1 MANNTMATNNAMTN
15 NSQVSFDGIDV
26 LYAINARIAE
36 LAVAEKDLGTL
47 TAMRQARQYQGLLS
61 AANLVALAKAKSGN
75 TSKVA
80 PAISG
85 AVTVWLKV
93 QVNKGGIVTS
103 LKKTGTVPPSSF
115 GPEVDDRIVNAW
127 NNCLAQLEAATNVS
141 YEAGGKNH
149 RFVGHSLIVTPAG
162 QTRGGAK
169 RTYEVAR
176 LLDCLQVADRV
187 IVVKDGGID
196 TSYTVLDRAMLM
208 AEAVRVARSE
218 GGLVVSGLKAN
229 VKHYLPVRVGA
240 KGAELALDIWDGYTT
255 HAEAKP
261 VAKALVTAGFMPS
274 ANVEAAAKHGYVQKV
289 DSLVGDNDS
298 PTRLAELV
306 RDAAGKVMGLRSA
319 DSAEKALTRVAK
331 QHKGGLY
338 ATNMRVLVISADKS
352 MAKKRLGKQLV
363 ASALAGC
370 GGFNIFG
377 WNRFGCVRV
386 VGFDILGQKTVVG
399 QMERV
404 FHPNLL
410 SGSGVQSVL
419 MASKFEPLLVV
430 ALPAVKSKLAK
441 AAMNWQEDKVKGGV
455 IKYAVVDNVDV
466 AITDFYSCG
475 LFETVN
481 EELQGVE
488 AVVESFHRRTFGR
501 TTPAVSQLLA
511 EELGRRQ
518 WASVAEVLLD
528 LEAKGVLRRRDTS
541 AKLNLQM
548 LQSLYSEIGPKA
560 LLKLLRAI
568 RRAPQARAGR
578 ADLEMVCQLVTD
590 SVKES
595 EVAEVKLD
603 DVLNMI
609 HSAIIQSG
617 VAEEQF
623 SQFQHLGVVSALLSA
638 LLDHGKRWVRI
649 VHGNQSVL
657 LPAGAKLAREVTLG
671 VGMAVKAELSGYT
684 ADVLRALWVAAQAG
698 QGRTDDHRAV
708 TMANLVDA
716 RDSVLGKGLANIRAF
731 GLNGPLL
738 SSWELKYNEVSS
750 PSLEAAE
757 AEAETFYGHQVV
769 GVYGKSPQIMAQAA
783 ASLHVV
789 QRGSFSDTDAI
800 LMGTAMYLS
809 VYFIVGRQD
818 DVDGD
823 RATVVFAPWF
833 AVAIKLAKAN
843 PLNPTTNPTWKAS
856 KDFLQEEAE
865 GCFIKPDAPVAKLYS
880 VDDMIVALNNQ
891 RAAKGNVGLFTSFQQ
906 TVQSNM
912 DYAVEGVVRA
922 LVTGDVMTMS
932 AKAMSGAIT
941 TLASKKAAKVAVD
954 PSKAAKLAR
963 QFVLNVVIPA
973 MGGAM
978 QSDAMDRIK
987 RDNSKQ
993 IKQLARI
1000 LSPREAARVYVP
1012 VSAAEV
1018 DKSAEL
1024 LVAAKRLTDGEYSP
1038 VDVQNV
1044 TNNGR
1049 TAGQVACIKLMDDY
1063 GFDPSRMPV
1072 VVELGKALGL
1082 DITNKQLLNGMAMCL
1097 VLDAVAAVGFNI
1109 HGKVELFSVL
1119 FGNENKLARVG
1130 GNLDLILQRDDL
1142 EYANNVEAMLLD
1154 VMGRKGH

>member
-1 MANNTMATNNAMTN
+1 MANNAMNTNNAMTTN
-15 NSQVSFDGIDV
+15 FDGIEM
-26 LYAINARIAE
+26 LKAINVRIAE
-36 LAVAEKDLGTL
+36 LAVTEGDKAAKAAYIRGH
-47 TAMRQARQYQGLLS
+47 QYQELLN
-61 AANLVALAKAKSGN
+61 AANLVALATAKSGG

-85 AVTVWLKV
+85 AVTVWLKA
-93 QVNKGGIVTS
+93 QIKKDGIVTS
-103 LKKTGTVPPSSF
+103 LKKTGTVPPSSL
-115 GPEVDDRIVNAW
+115 GAEADARIVAAW
-127 NNCLAQLEAATNVS
+127 TRCLAQLEAETNVS

-149 RFVGHSLIVTPAG
+149 RFVGSSLIVTPVG

-169 RTYEVAR
+169 RTYEAAR
-176 LLDCLQVADRV
+176 LLDCLQVADRI
-187 IVVKDGGID
+187 IVVKDNGID
-196 TSYTVLDRAMLM
+196 TRYSLLDRAMLM
-208 AEAVRVARSE
+208 AEAVSVARSE

-229 VKHYLPVRVGA
+229 VKHHLPVRVGA
-240 KGAELALDIWDGYTT
+240 KGAELALDIWDGYTSQ
-255 HAEAKP
+255 AEAKP
-261 VAKALVTAGFMPS
+261 VAKALVEAGFMPS
-274 ANVEAAAKHGYVQKV
+274 ANVEAAAKHGYVQQV
-289 DSLVGDNDS
+289 ATLVGDNGS
-298 PTRLAELV
+298 TTRLAELV
-306 RDAAGKVMGLRSA
+306 RDAAGKVIGLRSV

-338 ATNMRVLVISADKS
+338 STNMRVLVISADTS
-352 MAKKRLGKQLV
+352 MAKKRLGNQLV

-370 GGFNIFG
+370 GGFNTFG

-386 VGFDILGQKTVVG
+386 VGFDRLGQKTVVG
-399 QMERV
+399 EMEHV

-410 SGSGVQSVL
+410 SGDGIQSVL
-419 MASKFEPLLVV
+419 ENSLFEPLLVV
-430 ALPAVKSKLAK
+430 PLTAVKSKLAK
-441 AAMNWQEDKVKGGV
+441 AALDWKEDKVRGGV
-455 IKYAVVDNVDV
+455 LKYAVIDDVDV
-466 AITDFYSCG
+466 SITDFYSGG
-475 LFETVN
+475 LFEVVP
-481 EELQGVE
+481 EELSGVQ
-488 AVVESFHRRTFGR
+488 AVVESFNRRTFGR
-501 TTPAVSQLLA
+501 TTPAVSQRLV
-511 EELGRRQ
+511 EELERDG
-518 WASVAEVLLD
+518 WTSVAEVLLS

-548 LQSLYSEIGPKA
+548 LQSLYSEMGPKA

-578 ADLEMVCQLVTD
+578 ADLALVYELVTN

-595 EVAEVKLD
+595 EVATVELA
-603 DVLNMI
+603 DVLPLIGNAVVESG
-609 HSAIIQSG
+609 SA
-617 VAEEQF
+617 EDQF
-623 SQFQHLGVVSALLSA
+623 SQFQYLGVVSALLSTM
-638 LLDHGKRWVRI
+638 LDHGKRWVRI

-657 LPAGAKLAREVTLG
+657 MPSGDKLARGVKLG
-671 VGMAVKAELSGYT
+671 TGMAAKAELSEYT
-684 ADVLRALWVAAQAG
+684 ADVLRAMWVAVQAAAAG
-698 QGRTDDHRAV
+698 SLTDHHFAV
-708 TMANLVDA
+708 TMANLVSA
-716 RDSVLGKGLANIRAF
+716 RDSVLGKGLANIRTF

-738 SSWELKYNEVSS
+738 SSWKLKYNEVSS

-757 AEAETFYGHQVV
+757 AAAEDFYGHSVV
-769 GVYGKSPQIMAQAA
+769 GVYGKPPQTMAQAA
-783 ASLHVV
+783 ASLRVV
-789 QRGSFSDTDAI
+789 NRGSFSDVDAI

-809 VYFIVGRQD
+809 AYFIVGRQD

-823 RATVVFAPWF
+823 RATVVFAPKY
-833 AVAIKLAKAN
+833 AVPAKLAKAN

-865 GCFIKPDAPVAKLYS
+865 SCFMKVIAPVAKLYS

-891 RAAKGNVGLFTSFQQ
+891 RTAKGNVGLFTSFQQ

-922 LVTGDVMTMS
+922 LVGGKVMTTN
-932 AKAMSGAIT
+932 AKAMCGAMT
-941 TLASKKAAKVAVD
+941 TLASLKASAVAVD
-954 PSKAAKLAR
+954 PTLAAKLAR
-963 QFVLNVVIPA
+963 QFVLSVVIPT

-987 RDNSKQ
+987 RENGEQ
-993 IKQLARI
+993 VKQLARL

-1012 VSAAEV
+1012 VVAAEV
-1018 DKSAEL
+1018 DKAAEL
-1024 LVAAKRLTDGEYSP
+1024 LVAAKRLTEGEYSP

-1044 TNNGR
+1044 TNKGR
-1049 TAGQVACIKLMDDY
+1049 TAGQVACIKLMGDY

-1119 FGNENKLARVG
+1119 FGNENKLAAVG

-1142 EYANNVEAMLLD
+1142 EYANNVEAMVLD

>member
-1 MANNTMATNNAMTN
+1 MVANTVANAMNTN
-15 NSQVSFDGIDV
+15 MPSFDGIDV

-36 LAVAEKDLGTL
+36 LAVTEGDKAAKAAYAQGN
-47 TAMRQARQYQGLLS
+47 QYQELLN
-61 AANLVALAKAKSGN
+61 AANLVKLATVKSGN

-85 AVTVWLKV
+85 AVTIWLKA
-93 QVNKGGIVTS
+93 QVKKGGIVTS
-103 LKKTGTVPPSSF
+103 LKETKKVPPSF
-115 GPEVDDRIVNAW
+115 LGADADNRVVNAW
-127 NNCLAQLEAATNVS
+127 SGCLQELLQATNVPC
-141 YEAGGKNH
+141 EAGDKHYLFTGNALVVSP
-149 RFVGHSLIVTPAG
+149 VG
-162 QTRGGAK
+162 QKRGGAK
-169 RTYEVAR
+169 RTYTVSR
-176 LLDCLQVADRV
+176 LLDCLQVADRI

-196 TSYTVLDRAMLM
+196 TRYTRLDCAMLM
-208 AEAVRVARSE
+208 AEAVSVARSE

-229 VKHYLPVRVGA
+229 AKHHLPVRVGA

-261 VAKALVTAGFMPS
+261 VAKALVGAGFMPS

-289 DSLVGDNDS
+289 ATLVGDNDS

-338 ATNMRVLVISADKS
+338 STNMRVLVISADKS
-352 MAKKRLGKQLV
+352 MAKKRLGNQLV

-370 GGFNIFG
+370 GGFNTFG
-377 WNRFGCVRV
+377 WNRFGCVRA
-386 VGFDILGQKTVVG
+386 VGFDKAGQKTVVG

-410 SGSGVQSVL
+410 SGSGIQSVL
-419 MASKFEPLLVV
+419 AASKFEPLLVV
-430 ALPAVKSKLAK
+430 TLTAVKSKLAK
-441 AAMNWQEDKVKGGV
+441 AALDWKEDKVKGGV

-466 AITDFYSCG
+466 AITDFYSAG

-501 TTPAVSQLLA
+501 TTPAVSQMLA

-528 LEAKGVLRRRDTS
+528 LEAKGTLRRRDTS

-568 RRAPQARAGR
+568 KRAPQARAGR
-578 ADLEMVCQLVTD
+578 ADLKMVYQVVTD

-595 EVAEVKLD
+595 EVATVELD
-603 DVLNMI
+603 AVLNLI

-617 VAEEQF
+617 AAEEQF
-623 SQFQHLGVVSALLSA
+623 SQYQHLGVVSALLSA

-649 VHGNQSVL
+649 VDGNQSVL
-657 LPAGAKLAREVTLG
+657 MPSGAKLSREVTLG

-698 QGRTDDHRAV
+698 QDRTDNHRAI
-708 TMANLVDA
+708 TMANLVSA
-716 RDSVLGKGLANIRAF
+716 RDSVLGKELANIRAF

-738 SSWELKYNEVSS
+738 SSWELKYNQVAS

-757 AEAETFYGHQVV
+757 AAAEDFYGHPVV
-769 GVYGKSPQIMAQAA
+769 GVYGKPPQTMAQAA
-783 ASLHVV
+783 ASLYVV
-789 QRGSFSDTDAI
+789 NRGSFSDTDAI

-809 VYFIVGRQD
+809 AYFIVSRQD

-823 RATVVFAPWF
+823 RASVVFAPKH
-833 AVAIKLAKAN
+833 AVPAKLAKAN

-856 KDFLQEEAE
+856 KDFLQEEAD

-906 TVQSNM
+906 TVQSNV

-922 LVTGDVMTMS
+922 LSSGDVITIS
-932 AKAMSGAIT
+932 AKAMCGGMT
-941 TLASKKAAKVAVD
+941 TLASLKAAKVAVD
-954 PSKAAKLAR
+954 PAKAAKLAR
-963 QFVLNVVIPA
+963 QFVLSVVIPT

-987 RDNSKQ
+987 RDNSEQ
-993 IKQLARI
+993 IKQLARL

-1012 VSAAEV
+1012 ATAAEV

-1024 LVAAKRLTDGEYSP
+1024 LVAAKRLTEGEYTP

-1044 TNNGR
+1044 TNKGR

-1072 VVELGKALGL
+1072 VVELGKALNL
-1082 DITNKQLLNGMAMCL
+1082 NTTNKELLNGMAMCL
-1097 VLDAVAAVGFNI
+1097 ILDAVAAVGFNI
-1109 HGKVELFSVL
+1109 HGKVELFSTL

-1130 GNLDLILQRDDL
+1130 GNLDMILQRDDL

>member
-1 MANNTMATNNAMTN
+1 MASNNAMNTNNTMAP
-15 NSQVSFDGIDV
+15 SFDGVDV
-26 LYAINARIAE
+26 LYAINVRIADLAVTEGDKAAKAAYILGHQYQELLNAANLAE
-36 LAVAEKDLGTL
+36 LAKV
-47 TAMRQARQYQGLLS
+47 
-61 AANLVALAKAKSGN
+61 KSGN

-85 AVTVWLKV
+85 AVTVWLKA
-93 QVNKGGIVTS
+93 QVKKDGIVTH
-103 LKKTGTVPPSSF
+103 LQKTRTVPRSVF
-115 GPEVDDRIVNAW
+115 GTDADARVVKAW
-127 NNCLAQLEAATNVS
+127 NNCLAQLEAQVNVPIK
-141 YEAGGKNH
+141 AGDKHHLFTGGTL
-149 RFVGHSLIVTPAG
+149 VVTTDNK
-162 QTRGGAK
+162 TRNGAK
-169 RTYEVAR
+169 RTYAVPR
-176 LLDCLQVADRV
+176 LLECLQVANRV
-187 IVVKDGGID
+187 IVVKDNGID
-196 TSYTVLDRAMLM
+196 TNYTVLDRAMLM
-208 AEAVRVARSE
+208 AEAVSVARSE
-218 GGLVVSGLKAN
+218 GGLVVTGLKAN
-229 VKHYLPVRVGA
+229 AKHYLPVRVGA

-255 HAEAKP
+255 QAEAKP
-261 VAKALVTAGFMPS
+261 VAKALVDAGFMPS

-289 DSLVGDNDS
+289 ATLVGDNDS

-306 RDAAGKVMGLRSA
+306 RDAAGKVIGLRSA

-338 ATNMRVLVISADKS
+338 STNMRVLVISADQS
-352 MAKKRLGKQLV
+352 MAKKRLGNQLV

-370 GGFNIFG
+370 GGFNTFG
-377 WNRFGCVRV
+377 WNRFGCVRL
-386 VGFDILGQKTVVG
+386 VGFDKMGQKTVVG

-410 SGSGVQSVL
+410 SGSGIQSVL
-419 MASKFEPLLVV
+419 SASKFEPLLVV
-430 ALPAVKSKLAK
+430 TLPAVKSKLAK

-466 AITDFYSCG
+466 AITEFYSAG

-501 TTPAVSQLLA
+501 TTPAVSQMLA

-528 LEAKGVLRRRDTS
+528 LEAKGTLRRRDTS

-578 ADLEMVCQLVTD
+578 ADLGLIYQVVTD

-595 EVAEVKLD
+595 EVATVELD
-603 DVLNMI
+603 DVLAMI
-609 HSAIIQSG
+609 SKAIVESG
-617 VAEEQF
+617 AAEEQF

-649 VHGNQSVL
+649 EHGTQSVL
-657 LPAGAKLAREVTLG
+657 LPSGAKLARGVQLG

-684 ADVLRALWVAAQAG
+684 ADVLRGMWVAAQAG
-698 QGRTDDHRAV
+698 QDLKDSHRAV
-708 TMANLVDA
+708 TMANLVSA
-716 RDSVLGKGLANIRAF
+716 RDSVLGKELANIRAF

-738 SSWELKYNEVSS
+738 SSWELKYNQVAS
-750 PSLEAAE
+750 PALEAAE
-757 AEAETFYGHQVV
+757 AAAEDFYGHSVV
-769 GVYGKSPQIMAQAA
+769 GVYGKPPQTMAQAA
-783 ASLHVV
+783 ASLYVV
-789 QRGSFSDTDAI
+789 NRGSFSDVDAI

-809 VYFIVGRQD
+809 AYFIVGRQD

-823 RATVVFAPWF
+823 RATVVFAPKF
-833 AVAIKLAKAN
+833 AVPTKLAKAN

-865 GCFIKPDAPVAKLYS
+865 SCFIKPNAPVAKLYS

-891 RAAKGNVGLFTSFQQ
+891 RTAKGNVGLFTSFQQ

-922 LVTGDVMTMS
+922 LTSGDVLTIS
-932 AKAMSGAIT
+932 AKALCGGMTTVT
-941 TLASKKAAKVAVD
+941 TLASMKAAKVVVD
-954 PSKAAKLAR
+954 PAKAAKLAR
-963 QFVLNVVIPA
+963 QFVLSVVIPT

-993 IKQLARI
+993 IKQLARL

-1012 VSAAEV
+1012 VAAAEV
-1018 DKSAEL
+1018 DKAAEL
-1024 LVAAKRLTDGEYSP
+1024 LVAAKRLTDGEYTS
-1038 VDVQNV
+1038 VDVINV
-1044 TNNGR
+1044 TNRGR
-1049 TAGQVACIKLMDDY
+1049 TAGQVACIKLMGDY

-1072 VVELGKALGL
+1072 VVELGKVLGL
-1082 DITNKQLLNGMAMCL
+1082 DITNKELLNGMAMCL
-1097 VLDAVAAVGFNI
+1097 ILDAVAAVGFHC

>member
-1 MANNTMATNNAMTN
+1 MGFQTTPMIA
-15 NSQVSFDGIDV
+15 DGIEM
-26 LYAINARIAE
+26 LKAINARIAE
-36 LAVAEKDLGTL
+36 LAVTEGDKAAKAAYIRGH
-47 TAMRQARQYQGLLS
+47 QYQELLN
-61 AANLVALAKAKSGN
+61 AANLVALAKAKSGG

-85 AVTVWLKV
+85 AVTIWLKA
-93 QVNKGGIVTS
+93 QTKKDGIVTS

-115 GPEVDDRIVNAW
+115 GPEADARVVKAW
-127 NNCLAQLEAATNVS
+127 NNCLAKLEAEVNVS

-149 RFVGHSLIVTPAG
+149 RFVGSSLVVTPVG

-169 RTYEVAR
+169 RTYEAAR
-176 LLDCLQVADRV
+176 LLDCLQVADRI
-187 IVVKDGGID
+187 IVVKDNGID
-196 TSYTVLDRAMLM
+196 TRYSLLDRAMLM
-208 AEAVRVARSE
+208 AEAVSVARAE
-218 GGLVVSGLKAN
+218 GGRLAVSGLKAN
-229 VKHYLPVRVGA
+229 TKHHLPVRVGA
-240 KGAELALDIWDGYTT
+240 KGAELALDIWDGYTS

-261 VAKALVTAGFMPS
+261 VAKALVEAGFMPS

-289 DSLVGDNDS
+289 DSLVGDNAS

-306 RDAAGKVMGLRSA
+306 RDAAGKVLGLRSV
-319 DSAEKALTRVAK
+319 DNAEKALTRVAK

-338 ATNMRVLVISADKS
+338 STNMRVLVISADTS
-352 MAKKRLGKQLV
+352 MAKRRLGNQLV

-370 GGFNIFG
+370 GGFNTFG

-386 VGFDILGQKTVVG
+386 VGFDRLGQKTVVG
-399 QMERV
+399 EMEHV

-410 SGSGVQSVL
+410 SGNGIKTVL
-419 MASKFEPLLVV
+419 ENSLFEPLLVIPM
-430 ALPAVKSKLAK
+430 PAVKSKLAK
-441 AAMNWQEDKVKGGV
+441 AALDWKEDKVRGGV
-455 IKYAVVDNVDV
+455 LKYAVLDNVDG
-466 AITDFYSCG
+466 AITEFYSAG

-488 AVVESFHRRTFGR
+488 AVVESFNRRTFGR
-501 TTPAVSQLLA
+501 TTPAVSQRLV
-511 EELGRRQ
+511 EELERDG
-518 WASVAEVLLD
+518 WSSVADVLEN

-548 LQSLYSEIGPKA
+548 LQSLYSEMGPKA

-568 RRAPQARAGR
+568 RRSPQARAGR
-578 ADLEMVCQLVTD
+578 ADLGLVYQVVTD

-595 EVAEVKLD
+595 EVATVELD
-603 DVLNMI
+603 AVLNMI

-649 VHGNQSVL
+649 VNGNQSVL
-657 LPAGAKLAREVTLG
+657 LPSGAKLSREVTLG

-684 ADVLRALWVAAQAG
+684 ADVLRAMWVAAQAG
-698 QGRTDDHRAV
+698 HDRTDGHRAV
-708 TMANLVDA
+708 TMANLVEA
-716 RDSVLGKGLANIRAF
+716 RDSVLGKGLANIRTF

-738 SSWELKYNEVSS
+738 SSWKLKYNEVSS

-757 AEAETFYGHQVV
+757 AAAEDFYGHSVV
-769 GVYGKSPQIMAQAA
+769 GVYGKPPQTMAQAA
-783 ASLHVV
+783 ASLRVV
-789 QRGSFSDTDAI
+789 NRGSFSGTDAI

-823 RATVVFAPWF
+823 RATVVFAPKY
-833 AVAIKLAKAN
+833 AVPAKLAKAN

-865 GCFIKPDAPVAKLYS
+865 SCFVSVNAPVAKLYS

-891 RAAKGNVGLFTSFQQ
+891 RTAKGNVGLFTSFQQ

-922 LVTGDVMTMS
+922 LTSGDVLTIS
-932 AKAMSGAIT
+932 AKALCGGMTTMT
-941 TLASKKAAKVAVD
+941 TLASMKAAKVVVD
-954 PSKAAKLAR
+954 PAKAAKLAR
-963 QFVLNVVIPA
+963 QFVLSVVIPT

-993 IKQLARI
+993 IKQLARL

-1012 VSAAEV
+1012 VAAAEV
-1018 DKSAEL
+1018 DKAAEL
-1024 LVAAKRLTDGEYSP
+1024 LVAAKRLTDGEYTS

-1044 TNNGR
+1044 TNRGR

-1063 GFDPSRMPV
+1063 GFDPSRMPIV
-1072 VVELGKALGL
+1072 RQLAEALGL
-1082 DITNKQLLNGMAMCL
+1082 DVTNKQLLNGMAMCL
-1097 VLDAVAAVGFNI
+1097 ILDAVAAVGF
-1109 HGKVELFSVL
+1109 HAYGKVELFSVL
-1119 FGNENKLARVG
+1119 FGNENKLAAVG

-1154 VMGRKGH
+1154 VMGRKGR

>member
-1 MANNTMATNNAMTN
+1 MVANMTNNTMIA
-15 NSQVSFDGIDV
+15 DGMQM
-26 LYAINARIAE
+26 LEAINFRIAE

-47 TAMRQARQYQGLLS
+47 TALRQAHQYQDLLS

-85 AVTVWLKV
+85 AVTVWLKA
-93 QVNKGGIVTS
+93 QVKKGEVITS
-103 LKKTGTVPPSSF
+103 LKNTGAIPLSF
-115 GPEVDDRIVNAW
+115 LGADADARVMKAW
-127 NNCLAQLEAATNVS
+127 TDCLAKLEAETNVS

-149 RFVGHSLIVTPAG
+149 RFVGHSLIVTPVG

-169 RTYEVAR
+169 RTYAVSR
-176 LLDCLQVADRV
+176 LLECLQVADRV

-208 AEAVRVARSE
+208 AEAVRAARTE

-229 VKHYLPVRVGA
+229 AKHYLPVRVGV
-240 KGAELALDIWDGYTT
+240 KGAELALDIWDGYTSQN
-255 HAEAKP
+255 EAKP
-261 VAKALVTAGFMPS
+261 VAKALVAAGFMPS

-289 DSLVGDNDS
+289 DNLVGDNAS

-306 RDAAGKVMGLRSA
+306 RDAAGKVIGLRSA

-338 ATNMRVLVISADKS
+338 STNMRVLVISADKS
-352 MAKKRLGKQLV
+352 MAKKRLGNQLV

-370 GGFNIFG
+370 GGFNTFG
-377 WNRFGCVRV
+377 WNRFGCVRL
-386 VGFDILGQKTVVG
+386 VGFDKMGQKTVVG

-410 SGSGVQSVL
+410 SGSGIQSVL
-419 MASKFEPLLVV
+419 KSSKLEPLLVV
-430 ALPAVKSKLAK
+430 SLPAVKSKLAK
-441 AAMNWQEDKVKGGV
+441 AALNWQEDVVKGGV
-455 IKYAVVDNVDV
+455 VKYAVVDDVDV
-466 AITDFYSCG
+466 AITDFYSGG
-475 LFETVN
+475 LFEVVG

-488 AVVESFHRRTFGR
+488 AVVESFRRRTFGR
-501 TTPAVSQLLA
+501 TTPSVSQLLA
-511 EELGRRQ
+511 EELERRE
-518 WASVAEVLLD
+518 WASVADVLRD
-528 LEAKGVLRRRDTS
+528 LEDDGVLRRRDTS

-548 LQSLYSEIGPKA
+548 LQSLASEIGPKA
-560 LLKLLRAI
+560 LRRFLQAV

-595 EVAEVKLD
+595 EVITVELEVVLALIGNAVIESGAAE
-603 DVLNMI
+603 
-609 HSAIIQSG
+609 Q
-617 VAEEQF
+617 QF
-623 SQFQHLGVVSALLSA
+623 SQFQHLGVVSALLS
-638 LLDHGKRWVRI
+638 LLLADGKRWVRI
-649 VHGNQSVL
+649 EHGNQSVL
-657 LPAGAKLAREVTLG
+657 MPSGAKLARGVTLG
-671 VGMAVKAELSGYT
+671 TGMASKAELSGYT
-684 ADVLRALWVAAQAG
+684 ADVLRAMWVAVQAAAAESLSV
-698 QGRTDDHRAV
+698 QNCAV
-708 TMANLVDA
+708 TMANLVAA
-716 RDSVLGKGLANIRAF
+716 RDSVLGKELANIRAF

-738 SSWELKYNEVSS
+738 SSWELRYNEVSS

-757 AEAETFYGHQVV
+757 AAAEKHYGHQVV
-769 GVYGKSPQIMAQAA
+769 GVYGKPPQIMAQAA
-783 ASLHVV
+783 ASLRVV
-789 QRGSFSDTDAI
+789 RRGSFSDADEI

-809 VYFIVGRQD
+809 AYFIVARQD

-823 RATVVFAPWF
+823 RATVVFGPKF
-833 AVAIKLAKAN
+833 AVPAKLAKAN

-865 GCFIKPDAPVAKLYS
+865 SCFVAVDAPVAKLHS

-922 LVTGDVMTMS
+922 LVTGKVMTTN
-932 AKAMSGAIT
+932 AKAVCGGMT
-941 TLASKKAAKVAVD
+941 NQASLRASVVTVD
-954 PSKAAKLAR
+954 ADKAAKLAR
-963 QFVLNVVIPA
+963 QFVLNVVIPT
-973 MGGAM
+973 MGGAT

-987 RDNSKQ
+987 RDNGVQ
-993 IKQLARI
+993 VKQLARL

-1012 VSAAEV
+1012 VAAEV

-1024 LVAAKRLTDGEYSP
+1024 LVAAKRLTEGEYTP
-1038 VDVQNV
+1038 VDVKNV
-1044 TNNGR
+1044 TNKGR
-1049 TAGQVACIKLMDDY
+1049 TAGQVACINLMDDY
-1063 GFDPSRMPV
+1063 GFDASRMPIV
-1072 VVELGKALGL
+1072 RQLAEALSL
-1082 DITNKQLLNGMAMCL
+1082 DTTNQQLLNGMAMCL
-1097 VLDAVAAVGFNI
+1097 ILDAVAAVGF
-1109 HGKVELFSVL
+1109 HTYGKVELFSTL
-1119 FGNENKLARVG
+1119 FGNENKLAAAG
-1130 GNLDLILQRDDL
+1130 GNLDFILQRDDL
-1142 EYANNVEAMLLD
+1142 EYADNIEAMVLD

>member
-1 MANNTMATNNAMTN
+1 MANNAMTTN
-15 NSQVSFDGIDV
+15 NMNTMASFDGIDV

-36 LAVAEKDLGTL
+36 LAVTEGDKAAKAAYAQGH
-47 TAMRQARQYQGLLS
+47 QYQELLN

-80 PAISG
+80 PAIAG
-85 AVTVWLKV
+85 AVTIWLKK
-93 QVNKGGIVTS
+93 QVKKDGVVTG
-103 LKKTGTVPPSSF
+103 LKKNGTVTPSLL
-115 GPEVDDRIVNAW
+115 GADADDRIKKAW
-127 NNCLAQLEAATNVS
+127 KDCLAKQLEENNVTYRAGDKS
-141 YEAGGKNH
+141 YLFTGGTL
-149 RFVGHSLIVTPAG
+149 VVTTDN
-162 QTRGGAK
+162 QTRKGAK
-169 RTYEVAR
+169 RTYAVSR
-176 LLDCLQVADRV
+176 LLECLQVADRI

-208 AEAVRVARSE
+208 AEAVRAARTE
-218 GGLVVSGLKAN
+218 GGLVVTGLKAN
-229 VKHYLPVRVGA
+229 AKHHLPVRVGA

-261 VAKALVTAGFMPS
+261 VAKALVGAGFMPS

-289 DSLVGDNDS
+289 DSLVADGTS

-306 RDAAGKVMGLRSA
+306 RDAAGKVIGLRST

-331 QHKGGLY
+331 QHKSGLY
-338 ATNMRVLVISADKS
+338 STNMRVLVISADKS
-352 MAKKRLGKQLV
+352 MAKKRLGNQLV

-370 GGFNIFG
+370 GGFNTFG

-386 VGFDILGQKTVVG
+386 VGFDILAPKTVVG

-404 FHPNLL
+404 LHPNLL

-419 MASKFEPLLVV
+419 AASKFEPLLVV
-430 ALPAVKSKLAK
+430 TLPAVKSKLAK
-441 AAMNWQEDKVKGGV
+441 AALDWQEDKVKGGV
-455 IKYAVVDNVDV
+455 VKYAVLDNVDV
-466 AITDFYSCG
+466 AITEFYSGG
-475 LFETVN
+475 LFEVVN
-481 EELQGVE
+481 EELQGLE
-488 AVVESFHRRTFGR
+488 AVVESFNRRVFGR
-501 TTPAVSQLLA
+501 TTPAVSQMLA

-528 LEAKGVLRRRDTS
+528 LEAKGTLRRRDTS

-578 ADLEMVCQLVTD
+578 ADLELVYQVVTD

-595 EVAEVKLD
+595 EVATVELC

-609 HSAIIQSG
+609 HNAIIQSG

-649 VHGNQSVL
+649 VNGSQSVL
-657 LPAGAKLAREVTLG
+657 MPSGAKLAREVTLG

-698 QGRTDDHRAV
+698 QDRTDDHRAV
-708 TMANLVDA
+708 TMANLVSA

-738 SSWELKYNEVSS
+738 SSWELKYNEVAS
-750 PSLEAAE
+750 PSLELAE
-757 AEAETFYGHQVV
+757 AEAETFYGHSVV
-769 GVYGKSPQIMAQAA
+769 GVYGKPPQTMAQAA

-789 QRGSFSDTDAI
+789 HRGSFSDTDAI

-823 RATVVFAPWF
+823 RATVVFAPKF
-833 AVAIKLAKAN
+833 AVPTKLAKAN

-856 KDFLQEEAE
+856 KDFLQEEAD

-912 DYAVEGVVRA
+912 DYAVDGVVRA
-922 LVTGDVMTMS
+922 LTSGDVMTMN
-932 AKAMSGAIT
+932 AKAMCGAIT
-941 TLASKKAAKVAVD
+941 TLASLKAAKVAVD
-954 PSKAAKLAR
+954 PAKAAKLAR

-978 QSDAMDRIK
+978 QSDAMDRMK

-993 IKQLARI
+993 IKQLARL

-1024 LVAAKRLTDGEYSP
+1024 LVAAKRLTDGEYTP
-1038 VDVQNV
+1038 VDVINV
-1044 TNNGR
+1044 TNRGR
-1049 TAGQVACIKLMDDY
+1049 TAGQVACIKLMGDY

-1072 VVELGKALGL
+1072 VVELGKALKL
-1082 DITNKQLLNGMAMCL
+1082 DITNKELLNGMAMCL
-1097 VLDAVAAVGFNI
+1097 ILDAVAAVGFNI

-1130 GNLDLILQRDDL
+1130 GNLDMILQRDDL